1 MNEAGMALNFEEALR
16 RVRLIVPMLVD
27 VQTAV
32 LSHAV
37 LLRRA
42 TTPSQWG
49 WRWLEHPESQR
60 GTNGSTM
67 RRVPDND
74 PSPERSEEVVPMRRY
89 KVSVR

>member
-1 MNEAGMALNFEEALR
+1 MALNIEEALR

-37 LLRRA
+37 LLRRE

-60 GTNGSTM
+60 GTK
-67 RRVPDND
+67 RVPDND

-89 KVSVR
+89 KGV